1 MHQHAHGRG
10 SLPSKKGKGRFQG
23 SRGRLLSGRGTR
35 KYLNFSTITEI
46 PGRDLDFD
54 QKLILAARGQLN
66 GGDGMRGR
74 RDLGGRWPA
83 CYNALHSGTYMDAQR
98 VMWALRGML
107 SRSRLHPA
115 WSFFSKRKSTGAH
128 PGSQRPS
135 VAKQVSFDPNV
146 GTTRKRLECRPIGP
160 RPESRR
166 WSKAD
171 FTTVPEGPP
180 PPFGRPD
187 TRGP

>member
-1 MHQHAHGRG
+1 M
-10 SLPSKKGKGRFQG
+10 
-23 SRGRLLSGRGTR
+23 
-35 KYLNFSTITEI
+35 NFSTITEI
-46 PGRDLDFD
+46 AGRGSDFD
-54 QKLILAARGQLN
+54 QKLILAAGGQLN

-83 CYNALHSGTYMDAQR
+83 CYNALHSGNYMDAQR

-128 PGSQRPS
+128 PGSERLS

-146 GTTRKRLECRPIGP
+146 GTTRKRLECRPIGQNQEDGVKLTLP
-160 RPESRR
+160 RFRKDPHPLLG
-166 WSKAD
+166 D
-171 FTTVPEGPP
+171 PTPGVPKKNGNAIVPRHDHQQNSGTLTDE
-180 PPFGRPD
+180 FCN
-187 TRGP
+187 